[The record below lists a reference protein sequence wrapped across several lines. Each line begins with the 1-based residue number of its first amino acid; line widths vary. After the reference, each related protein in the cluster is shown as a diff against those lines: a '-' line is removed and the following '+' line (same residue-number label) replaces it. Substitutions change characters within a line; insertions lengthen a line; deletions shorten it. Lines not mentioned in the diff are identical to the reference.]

1 MNQVIDNT
9 IVSRIQDEIDN
20 DRLILPSMPDV
31 AIRVREAVNQG
42 NITVPKLAEMILT
55 DAALSARLIQ
65 VANSPLYRG
74 RVEIENLP
82 NAISRLGM
90 NTTRTLITNL
100 VMKQMFQSK
109 SASLTAMFQVV
120 WEHSVS
126 VSAISRALAS
136 RCHYLNPDQAML
148 SGLIHQI
155 GKLPILMYAEKHID
169 QFQDQKELGY
179 ALEKHHITIGSLIM
193 NAWKFSDSFCQVV
206 SEYQNFMRQSCSQ
219 PEYVDVVQIAYI
231 EACGGIDKLQGTIG
245 DETIPAFA
253 KLGLAPEIEVFEIE
267 GITAEIEEAQNLM
280 IV

>member
-1 MNQVIDNT
+1 M
-9 IVSRIQDEIDN
+9 
-20 DRLILPSMPDV
+20 
-31 AIRVREAVNQG
+31 
-42 NITVPKLAEMILT
+42 T

-74 RVEIENLP
+74 RVEIEKLS

-90 NTTRTLITNL
+90 NTTRNLVTNL

-109 SASLTAMFQVV
+109 SAALTEIFQEV

-136 RCHYLNPDQAML
+136 RCRNLDPDQAML

-169 QFQDQKELGY
+169 QFQDKQGLGN

-206 SEYQNFMRQSCSQ
+206 SEYQDFMRQSCSQ

-231 EACGGIDKLQGTIG
+231 EARGGIDKLQGTIAT
-245 DETIPAFA
+245 ERIPAFA
-253 KLGLAPEIEVFEIE
+253 KLGLAPEIEILEID
-267 GITAEIEEAQNLM
+267 GIAAEIEETQNLM
-280 IV
+280 VA